1 MLVGFR
7 WSKNDVISIAF
18 VIYEWCPMCIT
29 RCIGCVVNI
38 VHKGISVN
46 NHSDS
51 VSHVANQRSQALTYN
66 SYLALPSQRESA
78 SCEERKFQSLMLM
91 SFRLETVETY
101 RRVLLAVRSKSS
113 TIPPLRLFVVADEL
127 EVDVKG
133 LEHHVHRER
142 LHQR

>member
-1 MLVGFR
+1 VKSRDYFLTTDREKTMIMTMITQEVHVRRMDMLVGFR

-51 VSHVANQRSQALTYN
+51 VSHVAN
-66 SYLALPSQRESA
+66 
-78 SCEERKFQSLMLM
+78 
-91 SFRLETVETY
+91 
-101 RRVLLAVRSKSS
+101 
-113 TIPPLRLFVVADEL
+113 
-127 EVDVKG
+127 
-133 LEHHVHRER
+133 
-142 LHQR
+142 